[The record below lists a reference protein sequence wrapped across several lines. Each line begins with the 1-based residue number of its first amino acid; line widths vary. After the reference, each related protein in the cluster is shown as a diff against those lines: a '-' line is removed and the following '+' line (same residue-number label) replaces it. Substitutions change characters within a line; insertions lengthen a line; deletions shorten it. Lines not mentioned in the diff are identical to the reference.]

1 MQLLNGKEVAAFHRE
16 RVERRLADIQEELH
30 IQPEL
35 AIILV
40 GDDAPSAMYAKSMQ
54 KTARAVGLKA
64 EIYREAAEVSEVE
77 LLALIDKLNEDESVL
92 SGSFLSSLKRAKSI

>member
-40 GDDAPSAMYAKSMQ
+40 GEDAPSAMYAKSMQ
-54 KTARAVGLKA
+54 KTARSVGLKA
-64 EIYREAAEVSEVE
+64 EIYQEPASISEVE
-77 LLALIDKLNEDESVL
+77 LLSLIDKLNEQAL
-92 SGSFLSSLKRAKSI
+92 SLIHI

>member
-1 MQLLNGKEVAAFHRE
+1 MQLLNGREVAAFHRE

-40 GDDAPSAMYAKSMQ
+40 GDDAPSAMYARSMQ
-54 KTARAVGLKA
+54 KTARAVSAGA
-64 EIYREAAEVSEVE
+64 R
-77 LLALIDKLNEDESVL
+77 
-92 SGSFLSSLKRAKSI
+92 